1 MRAVPVAA
9 RIGHA
14 RIEHC
19 GVEVVAY
26 VIVNFPGAR
35 CLLQALP
42 AEQAAAQG
50 TERGAQRPDLAIEV
64 GAQDL
69 VEELVELLDFPVTVH
84 VALAQAQ
91 AAQLNDR
98 ISAAL
103 DSSLDLPA
111 RVEAAVE
118 AWLDFA
124 GARPTLMRLFMRE
137 VAGSEGGLRPEVQQ
151 FVDPMFARLVGTLD
165 EGCRTN
171 TFRAIDPVQFWSI
184 LAGAS
189 MFFIMDA
196 PLLANAETVARLDT
210 YKQELKRVARH
221 MLGTGETA

>member
-1 MRAVPVAA
+1 MSVSSVAPLPRRTTLKADETRELILGAAELRFAATGFYPTRLEDIAEDVGITRTAV
-9 RIGHA
+9 IYH
-14 RIEHC
+14 
-19 GVEVVAY
+19 
-26 VIVNFPGAR
+26 F
-35 CLLQALP
+35 
-42 AEQAAAQG
+42 
-50 TERGAQRPDLAIEV
+50 
-64 GAQDL
+64 QDKETL
-69 VEELVELLDFPVTVH
+69 YNAVLEKLFT
-84 VALAQAQ
+84 
-91 AAQLNDR
+91 QLNDR

-137 VAGSEGGLRPEVQQ
+137 VASSEGGLRPEVQQ
-151 FVDPMFARLVGTLD
+151 FVDPMFARLIGTLD
-165 EGCRTN
+165 EGRRNN

-196 PLLANAETVARLDT
+196 PLLANSETVARLDT
-210 YKQELKRVARH
+210 YKQELKRVARY
-221 MLGTGETA
+221 MLGTGEIA

>member
-1 MRAVPVAA
+1 MSVSSATPLPRRTTLKADETRELILGAAELRFAATGFYPTRLEDIAEDVGITRTAVIYHFQDKETLYNAV
-9 RIGHA
+9 
-14 RIEHC
+14 
-19 GVEVVAY
+19 
-26 VIVNFPGAR
+26 
-35 CLLQALP
+35 L
-42 AEQAAAQG
+42 
-50 TERGAQRPDLAIEV
+50 ERL
-64 GAQDL
+64 
-69 VEELVELLDFPVTVH
+69 FT
-84 VALAQAQ
+84 
-91 AAQLNDR
+91 QLNDR
-98 ISAAL
+98 ISTAL

-111 RVEAAVE
+111 RVEEAVE

-124 GARPTLMRLFMRE
+124 GERPTLMRLFMRE

-151 FVDPMFARLVGTLD
+151 FVEPMFARLIGTLD
-165 EGCRTN
+165 EGRRNN

>member
-1 MRAVPVAA
+1 MSVSSVAPLPRRTTLKADETRELILGAAELRFAATGFYPTRLEDIAEDVGITRTAVIYHFQDKETLYNAV
-9 RIGHA
+9 
-14 RIEHC
+14 
-19 GVEVVAY
+19 
-26 VIVNFPGAR
+26 
-35 CLLQALP
+35 L
-42 AEQAAAQG
+42 
-50 TERGAQRPDLAIEV
+50 ERL
-64 GAQDL
+64 
-69 VEELVELLDFPVTVH
+69 FT
-84 VALAQAQ
+84 
-91 AAQLNDR
+91 QLNDH
-98 ISAAL
+98 IHAAL
-103 DSSLDLPA
+103 TSTADLPD
-111 RVEAAVE
+111 RIEAAVE

-124 GARPTLMRLFMRE
+124 GERPTLMRLFMRE

-165 EGCRTN
+165 EGRRNN

-221 MLGTGETA
+221 MLGTGEVA

>member
-1 MRAVPVAA
+1 MSVSSVTPLPR
-9 RIGHA
+9 RTT
-14 RIEHC
+14 
-19 GVEVVAY
+19 
-26 VIVNFPGAR
+26 
-35 CLLQALP
+35 LQADETRELILGA
-42 AEQAAAQG
+42 AELRFAATGFYPTRLEDIA
-50 TERGAQRPDLAIEV
+50 EDV
-64 GAQDL
+64 GITRTAVIYHFQDKETL
-69 VEELVELLDFPVTVH
+69 YNAVLEKLFT
-84 VALAQAQ
+84 
-91 AAQLNDR
+91 QLNDR

>member
-1 MRAVPVAA
+1 MSVSSVAPLPRRTTLKADETRELILGAAELRFAATGFYPTRLEDIAEDVGITRTAV
-9 RIGHA
+9 IYH
-14 RIEHC
+14 
-19 GVEVVAY
+19 
-26 VIVNFPGAR
+26 F
-35 CLLQALP
+35 
-42 AEQAAAQG
+42 
-50 TERGAQRPDLAIEV
+50 
-64 GAQDL
+64 QDKETL
-69 VEELVELLDFPVTVH
+69 YNAVLEKLFT
-84 VALAQAQ
+84 
-91 AAQLNDR
+91 QLNDR

>member
-1 MRAVPVAA
+1 MSVSSVTPLPRRTTLKADETRELILGAAELRFAATGFYPTRLEDIAEDVGITRTAV
-9 RIGHA
+9 IYH
-14 RIEHC
+14 
-19 GVEVVAY
+19 
-26 VIVNFPGAR
+26 F
-35 CLLQALP
+35 
-42 AEQAAAQG
+42 
-50 TERGAQRPDLAIEV
+50 
-64 GAQDL
+64 QDKETL
-69 VEELVELLDFPVTVH
+69 YNAVLEKLFT
-84 VALAQAQ
+84 
-91 AAQLNDR
+91 QLNDR

-103 DSSLDLPA
+103 DSPLDLPD
-111 RVEAAVE
+111 RIEAAVE

>member
-1 MRAVPVAA
+1 MSVSSVTPLPRRTTLKADETRELILGAAELRFAATGFYPTRLEDIAEDVGITRTAV
-9 RIGHA
+9 IYH
-14 RIEHC
+14 
-19 GVEVVAY
+19 
-26 VIVNFPGAR
+26 F
-35 CLLQALP
+35 
-42 AEQAAAQG
+42 
-50 TERGAQRPDLAIEV
+50 
-64 GAQDL
+64 QDKETL
-69 VEELVELLDFPVTVH
+69 FNAVLEKLFT
-84 VALAQAQ
+84 
-91 AAQLNDR
+91 QLNDR

>member
-1 MRAVPVAA
+1 MSVSSVAPLPRRTTLKADETRELILGAAELRFAATGFYPTRLEDIAEDVGITRTAVIYHFQDKETLYNAV
-9 RIGHA
+9 
-14 RIEHC
+14 
-19 GVEVVAY
+19 
-26 VIVNFPGAR
+26 
-35 CLLQALP
+35 L
-42 AEQAAAQG
+42 
-50 TERGAQRPDLAIEV
+50 ERL
-64 GAQDL
+64 
-69 VEELVELLDFPVTVH
+69 F
-84 VALAQAQ
+84 
-91 AAQLNDR
+91 AQLNDR

-151 FVDPMFARLVGTLD
+151 FVDPMFARLIGTLD
-165 EGCRTN
+165 EGRRSN
-171 TFRAIDPVQFWSI
+171 AFRAIDPVQFWSI

-196 PLLANAETVARLDT
+196 PLLANSETVARLDT

-221 MLGTGETA
+221 MLGTGEMA

>member
-1 MRAVPVAA
+1 MILPDIAYSRAEASALTAA
-9 RIGHA
+9 T
-14 RIEHC
+14 
-19 GVEVVAY
+19 
-26 VIVNFPGAR
+26 VIAEPPGR
-35 CLLQALP
+35 P
-42 AEQAAAQG
+42 STTHQG
-50 TERGAQRPDLAIEV
+50 TGSS
-64 GAQDL
+64 
-69 VEELVELLDFPVTVH
+69 F
-84 VALAQAQ
+84 
-91 AAQLNDR
+91 

>member
-1 MRAVPVAA
+1 MSVSSVTPLPRRTTLKADETRELILGAAELRFAATGFYPTRLEDIAEDVGITRTAV
-9 RIGHA
+9 IYH
-14 RIEHC
+14 
-19 GVEVVAY
+19 
-26 VIVNFPGAR
+26 F
-35 CLLQALP
+35 
-42 AEQAAAQG
+42 
-50 TERGAQRPDLAIEV
+50 
-64 GAQDL
+64 QDKETL
-69 VEELVELLDFPVTVH
+69 YNAVLEKLFT
-84 VALAQAQ
+84 
-91 AAQLNDR
+91 QLNDR

>member
-1 MRAVPVAA
+1 MSVSSVTPLPRRTTIKADETRELILGAAELRFAATGFYPTRLEDIAEDVGITRTAV
-9 RIGHA
+9 IYH
-14 RIEHC
+14 
-19 GVEVVAY
+19 
-26 VIVNFPGAR
+26 F
-35 CLLQALP
+35 
-42 AEQAAAQG
+42 
-50 TERGAQRPDLAIEV
+50 
-64 GAQDL
+64 QDKETL
-69 VEELVELLDFPVTVH
+69 YNAVLEKLFT
-84 VALAQAQ
+84 
-91 AAQLNDR
+91 QLNDR

>member
-1 MRAVPVAA
+1 MSVSSVTPLPRRTTLKADETRELILGAAELRFAATGFYPTRLEDIAEDVGITRTAV
-9 RIGHA
+9 IYH
-14 RIEHC
+14 
-19 GVEVVAY
+19 
-26 VIVNFPGAR
+26 F
-35 CLLQALP
+35 
-42 AEQAAAQG
+42 
-50 TERGAQRPDLAIEV
+50 
-64 GAQDL
+64 QDKETL
-69 VEELVELLDFPVTVH
+69 YNAVLEKLFT
-84 VALAQAQ
+84 
-91 AAQLNDR
+91 QLNDR

-221 MLGTGETA
+221 MLGTGDTA